1 MRRNLRSMAHGAS
14 RGAWVELSAHL
25 VHSLP
30 GLQHHESSARWP
42 GKKPHQRQGR
52 YTKGHGG
59 LDACDLQGFI
69 CFTGQ
74 PDSAHGHWVHS
85 NSCAICQLWVRKRCP
100 PKLFLRSHLLLL
112 RKANARSS
120 QQPGTLDSGP
130 RQTAADKGERPAERA
145 ASCDAT
151 RAIAETGVLPDLP
164 KKESLSRRVTS
175 MLLFALY
182 VRTRNLLI
190 VKPRSCA
197 CPLQNAVLS
206 KQRRLAW
213 IPQIRFSPVRGVLA
227 ASLSFLFCPLFSSH
241 FSFCLGGKRV
251 LACSPLCLRCFGCA
265 RLSIF
270 LSALL
275 LLFFPPV
282 SLKSLLFPPALL
294 PLPEARLAGAGLGC
308 AGGLVCPC
316 HFFFVLFLGNF
327 GSFYL

>member
-130 RQTAADKGERPAERA
+130 RQTAADKGEQPAGRA

-151 RAIAETGVLPDLP
+151 RAIAETGVIADLP
-164 KKESLSRRVTS
+164 KKESLFSVQTCHVH
-175 MLLFALY
+175 AL
-182 VRTRNLLI
+182 I
-190 VKPRSCA
+190 
-197 CPLQNAVLS
+197 CPLRPDTQSFFDCQTSQLRLS
-206 KQRRLAW
+206 ASECCALKAAQASVDSADPLLACQGRARRLPF
-213 IPQIRFSPVRGVLA
+213 IPFLPPV
-227 ASLSFLFCPLFSSH
+227 
-241 FSFCLGGKRV
+241 
-251 LACSPLCLRCFGCA
+251 
-265 RLSIF
+265 
-270 LSALL
+270 
-275 LLFFPPV
+275 FFP
-282 SLKSLLFPPALL
+282 
-294 PLPEARLAGAGLGC
+294 
-308 AGGLVCPC
+308 
-316 HFFFVLFLGNF
+316 FFVFV
-327 GSFYL
+327 